1 MYPPKFSP
9 QWYAIRNAAANNNN
23 NDKKTDE
30 PVDPFGGFMGGVTF
44 IILGIITFLLISK
57 FFGVISFVFGL
68 LIAIIAFI
76 PDNTSKNDTSENKA
90 P

>member
-1 MYPPKFSP
+1 MMPPPNSP
-9 QWYAIRNAAANNNN
+9 KWIAMRHNPM
-23 NDKKTDE
+23 NDTPQKTDE
-30 PVDPFGGFMGGVTF
+30 PVDPFGVFMCGVAF

-68 LIAIIAFI
+68 FIAIVAFI